1 MMLDI
6 KLTQL
11 GLKIKNLVVLDLTF
25 PSGKF
30 PEFKKAYDQR
40 YIHLAGRKE
49 MALAFAG
56 GLSAFGKI
64 VLIYG
69 MDSDECEVPDRTLNI
84 KLVEEGPG
92 GQWEIFEEELK
103 AFGPAVLLIP
113 EEV

>member
-11 GLKIKNLVVLDLTF
+11 GLKIKNLVVLDLSF
-25 PSGKF
+25 PQNHF
-30 PEFKKAYDQR
+30 PEFKKAYESR
-40 YIHLAGRKE
+40 LIHLPGRKE

-69 MDSDECEVPDRTLNI
+69 MDSDDCSVPDRSLNI
-84 KLVEEGPG
+84 KLVEEGAEG
-92 GQWEIFEEELK
+92 SWDIFEEELK

-113 EEV
+113 SEL

>member
-11 GLKIKNLVVLDLTF
+11 GLKIKNLVVLDLSF
-25 PSGKF
+25 PAGKF
-30 PEFKKAYDQR
+30 PEFKKAYEQR
-40 YIHLAGRKE
+40 YIHLPGRTE

-56 GLSAFGKI
+56 GLSAFGKV

-69 MDSDECEVPDRTLNI
+69 VDNDEVEVPDRTLNI
-84 KLVEEGPG
+84 KLVEEGPEG
-92 GQWEIFEEELK
+92 KWDIFEEELK
-103 AFGPAVLLIP
+103 TFGPAVLLIP